1 MARNKGQRDLNTA
14 LAFGR
19 SNKALHPSLRYRAGV
34 YGDMRLGRGVFR
46 RGRAKALHP
55 GLRALRAGV

>member
-1 MARNKGQRDLNTA
+1 MARNKGQCDSNTT
-14 LAFGR
+14 LAFM
-19 SNKALHPSLRYRAGV
+19 HPSLRYRAGV

>member
-19 SNKALHPSLRYRAGV
+19 SNKALHPNYAQGAQGRRETWDLAGF
-34 YGDMRLGRGVFR
+34 YR

-55 GLRALRAGV
+55 GLRALRAGA